1 MSYNFIPGILLITF
15 IFAHKQEKMSEEIR
29 GKIIVVDDEKGMCH
43 ILNRVLTDQ
52 GYDVKTANS
61 GEEALDILEQES
73 FDAAMLDIRMP
84 GMSGLELLEHIHK
97 DSPDTSVVMMT
108 AFGTIETA
116 VNAMKKGAYEYITKP
131 FNNDEVIHIINNAL
145 ERKLLIDRNRYLTE
159 TLDERNQLSGIIGQS
174 ESMKTSFRMVEKVAP
189 TDSTVLLLGESG
201 TGKELFARAIHQHS
215 NRRDEKFMAVNCGAL
230 PRDLIESELFGHEK
244 GSFSGAHK
252 RKIGLMES
260 ANKGT
265 IFLDEIGD
273 LPLELQVKL
282 LRVLE
287 SHEVRRVGSVDPIN
301 IDVRVVAATNRDLQE
316 DVQNGT
322 FREDLFFRLSIVDLR
337 IPPLR
342 ERKDDIP
349 ILVNHFIGRFN
360 EKMNRSVSGLS
371 EEVTRAFVQH
381 HWPGNVRELE
391 NVVQRCMVL
400 RESGEILMEDLPS
413 TIKAAQD
420 SFQELDENL
429 KELTFQEAK
438 EVFEKRY
445 LKQLLELN
453 EANVTQSAQVA
464 GISRRHLQ
472 ELMKKYD
479 LRTKE
484 E

>member
-1 MSYNFIPGILLITF
+1 MSTT
-15 IFAHKQEKMSEEIR
+15 QR

-43 ILNRVLTDQ
+43 ILNRMLSDQ
-52 GYDVKTANS
+52 GYEVKTANS
-61 GEEALDILEQES
+61 GEEALVILDNET

-84 GMSGLELLEHIHK
+84 GMSGLDLLERIHR

-145 ERKLLIDRNRYLTE
+145 ERKRLIDENRYLLE
-159 TLDERNQLSGIIGQS
+159 TLDERHQLSGIIGQS
-174 ESMKTSFRMVEKVAP
+174 SAMKACFRMVEKVAP

-215 NRRDEKFMAVNCGAL
+215 NRREEKFMAVNCGAL

-260 ANKGT
+260 AHKGT
-265 IFLDEIGD
+265 VFLDEIGD
-273 LPLELQVKL
+273 LPIELQVKL

-287 SHEVRRVGSVDPIN
+287 SHEVRRVGSVEPII

-342 ERKDDIP
+342 ERKDDMP
-349 ILVNHFIGRFN
+349 ILINHFINRFN
-360 EKMNRSVSGLS
+360 QKMSRSVTGIS
-371 EEVTRAFVQH
+371 EEVMRAFMQH

-400 RESGEILMEDLPS
+400 RDAGEIQMEDLPS
-413 TIKAAQD
+413 TIKAAQEGCV
-420 SFQELDENL
+420 ELDVDL

-453 EANVTQSAQVA
+453 EGNVTQSAQVA
-464 GISRRHLQ
+464 DISRRHLQ